1 MTVTEEPVTTTAPPP
16 GPSPEEREARLVDGA
31 DDLAT
36 KRGSLLAHPQL
47 LLAVA
52 AALMTSGLCAIV
64 LGWFGASH
72 STLVEEQV
80 PYLISGGLLGVAM
93 ATVGA
98 VTLFAHWLTVMI
110 REARAREASRKN
122 DHIELM
128 EALAQLTA
136 AMDGKVGTNGTARG
150 ARSQRPLRRAPRG
163 T

>member
-1 MTVTEEPVTTTAPPP
+1 MLVVILFFFVSSRSRHTSCALVTGVQTCALPIS
-16 GPSPEEREARLVDGA
+16 GPSPAEREARLVDGA

-98 VTLFAHWLTVMI
+98 VTLFAHWLTVML
-110 REARAREASRKN
+110 REARAPEDSRQTDN
-122 DHIELM
+122 IELM
-128 EALAQLTA
+128 AALAQLTA
-136 AMDGKVGTNGTARG
+136 SSEKR
-150 ARSQRPLRRAPRG
+150 
-163 T
+163 

>member
-1 MTVTEEPVTTTAPPP
+1 
-16 GPSPEEREARLVDGA
+16 
-31 DDLAT
+31 
-36 KRGSLLAHPQL
+36 
-47 LLAVA
+47 
-52 AALMTSGLCAIV
+52 MTSGLCAIV

-122 DHIELM
+122 DHIELI
-128 EALAQLTA
+128 EALAQLPA
-136 AMDGKVGTNGTARG
+136 AMDGQEGKNGPAQG
-150 ARSQRPLRRAPRG
+150 ARPPPPHRTTPRG
-163 T
+163 P

>member
-1 MTVTEEPVTTTAPPP
+1 
-16 GPSPEEREARLVDGA
+16 
-31 DDLAT
+31 
-36 KRGSLLAHPQL
+36 
-47 LLAVA
+47 
-52 AALMTSGLCAIV
+52 MTSGLCAIV

-110 REARAREASRKN
+110 REARAREASRKD

-136 AMDGKVGTNGTARG
+136 ATDGKVGTHGHSRCANY
-150 ARSQRPLRRAPRG
+150 QHPF
-163 T
+163 